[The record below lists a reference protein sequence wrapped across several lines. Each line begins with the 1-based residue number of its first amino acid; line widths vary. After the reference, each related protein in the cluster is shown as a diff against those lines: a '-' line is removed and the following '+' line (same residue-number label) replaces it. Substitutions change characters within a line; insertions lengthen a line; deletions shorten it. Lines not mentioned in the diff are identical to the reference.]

1 MNTELQ
7 KRWDSQENIKLLLAE
22 LNDIF
27 RIPQRTG
34 TGKHYS
40 KIYSL
45 NLGTNSKL

>member
-7 KRWDSQENIKLLLAE
+7 KRWNSQENIKLLLAE

-34 TGKHYS
+34 PGKHYS

-45 NLGTNSKL
+45 SLGTNSKL